1 VWDLRGDGFTLIE
14 GLVERHELPAV
25 RAEVERVLAGPL
37 PPGCERPHNTLAPL
51 AWDAPIVNRL
61 LASRERRRVL
71 ADALAAQDL
80 RWISGYVSVKD
91 PRSEALE
98 WHQDWW
104 CWDHP
109 VSFRPAASQV
119 ALLCYLSDT
128 SEQSGALRVLP
139 GSHRGSDVLHAL
151 LPEAHAQEAD
161 GVPAGH
167 PAMRDHP
174 RQVTLRARAGDGVVL
189 DYRLLHGTHPNR
201 GRDRRASV
209 LLSFAPSWRTLPDDV
224 RAHLIRHP
232 ALPSA
237 TERGELPGWT
247 RELLP
252 SYHGVPRDLSL
263 NRTAP
268 SEFAVA

>member
-14 GLVERHELPAV
+14 GLVERRELPAV

-51 AWDAPIVNRL
+51 AWDAPIVERL

-109 VSFRPAASQV
+109 VSFSEEPAQV
-119 ALLCYLSDT
+119 AVLVYLSDT
-128 SEQSGALRVLP
+128 SSRTAALRVKP
-139 GSHRGSDVLHAL
+139 GTHRGGATD
-151 LPEAHAQEAD
+151 
-161 GVPAGH
+161 
-167 PAMRDHP
+167 RT
-174 RQVTLRARAGDGVVL
+174 VTLAVRAGDAVAC
-189 DYRLLHGTHPNR
+189 DYRLVHGTHPNESDAR
-201 GRDRRASV
+201 RDC
-209 LLSFAPSWRTLPDDV
+209 LILNFAPAWSALPDDI

-232 ALPSA
+232 ALPPH
-237 TERGELPGWT
+237 GDD
-247 RELLP
+247 ELLP
-252 SYHGVPRDLSL
+252 DYEGEPRDLVL
-263 NRTAP
+263 NRVAP
-268 SEFAVA
+268 AT